1 MSESSRGA
9 EFRQAVDVLL
19 REQRAFEDERAQWE
33 YERVELLNKCVQVI
47 SQWLCMPAPR
57 FAFEHYPSS
66 LIRMTKRVWIAQ
78 FDSTFTEF
86 RALNTKSKRK
96 KRSNSISQSV

>member
-47 SQWLCMPAPR
+47 SQWLCMPAPL
-57 FAFEHYPSS
+57 FAFEH
-66 LIRMTKRVWIAQ
+66 
-78 FDSTFTEF
+78 FDLH
-86 RALNTKSKRK
+86 ALPKLLDSDDQTRLDC
-96 KRSNSISQSV
+96 SI